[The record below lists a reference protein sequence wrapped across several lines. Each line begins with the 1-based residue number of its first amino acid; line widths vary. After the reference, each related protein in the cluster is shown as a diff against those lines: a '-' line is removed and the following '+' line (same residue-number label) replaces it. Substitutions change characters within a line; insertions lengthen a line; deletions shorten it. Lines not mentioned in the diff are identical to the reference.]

1 MPETQIR
8 VTFQPQG
15 RAVYVL
21 AGANLLEAAA
31 RAGLTIDT
39 PCGGGGTCGKCR
51 LQITSGEAGPCQAD
65 RDHFSDEQLS
75 AGWRLACQTAL
86 SVDATV
92 HVPPESLFADQHQIL
107 TELGDTK
114 AAHIA
119 PVVRKVFLKLTAP
132 DGLEGL
138 ATQLGDF
145 VADKELLEDLASK
158 LTGLGGEGT
167 ALLAGGNLVDL
178 EPGDS
183 AGRCFGVAIDV
194 GTTTL
199 VGSLLDLQTGDELA
213 VASAINPQ
221 TSFGDDVLSR
231 INYAS
236 TDPDKLAGL
245 QKSVSDAIGEILED
259 LSSQAQIAREEICEL
274 TFAGNTT
281 MQQLLAGLDV
291 SGLGTVPFAPAVT
304 DSQVLAASELGIP
317 IHPGGPGYIFPV
329 IGGFVGGDTVAGLV
343 ATGLDEAVDG
353 PVLMIDIGTNGEI
366 VLAHDGKLQATS
378 TAAGPA
384 FEGARISCGM
394 RATRGAIEK
403 VVIDEDV
410 HCNVIGNAKPV
421 GLCGSGLVDAAA
433 GLLECGI
440 ITEMGRL
447 LGPDDLPETVGES
460 LRKRVRK
467 NEAGRAEFVLAWDG
481 PDGAIALSE
490 GDIRELQLAVGAI
503 RAGITILLS
512 RAGLTG
518 PDLSAVLIAGGFG
531 SFIRRSCAQRIGL
544 LPADVDHT
552 RMRYIGNAS
561 LDGARLALLSRDVRN
576 RVERVARLVEHV
588 DLSQDMQFQMVFA
601 ESMIF
606 PT

>member
-1 MPETQIR
+1 MLDRQIQ

-15 RAVYVL
+15 RAVFVL
-21 AGANLLEAAA
+21 AGTKLLEAAS
-31 RAGLTIDT
+31 RAGLTVDT
-39 PCGGGGTCGKCR
+39 PCGGSGTCGKCR
-51 LQITSGEAGPCQAD
+51 LQIMSGTSEPCQAD
-65 RDHFSDEQLS
+65 RDHFSYDQLS

-86 SVDATV
+86 SADATV
-92 HVPPESLFADQHQIL
+92 HVPSESLFADPHQIL
-107 TELGDTK
+107 AAPADTK
-114 AAHIA
+114 AAHLA
-119 PVVRKVFLKLTAP
+119 PAVQKVYLKLSGQA
-132 DGLEGL
+132 DLEGL
-138 ATQLGDF
+138 AGQLGDF
-145 VADKELLEDLASK
+145 VADSELLEEIARK
-158 LTGLGGEGT
+158 LKQLGGQGT
-167 ALLAGGNLVDL
+167 ALLANGDLVDL
-178 EPGDS
+178 EPGDTTD
-183 AGRCFGVAIDV
+183 RCFGVAIDV

-231 INYAS
+231 IKYAS
-236 TDPDKLAGL
+236 AGADELASL
-245 QKSVSDAIGEILED
+245 QKSVSIAIGEILDD
-259 LSSQAQIAREEICEL
+259 LSSQGQIAREDICEL

-291 SGLGTVPFAPAVT
+291 SSLGVVPFTPAVT
-304 DSQVLAASELGIP
+304 DSQVLAACELEIP
-317 IHPGGPGYIFPV
+317 IHAGGTGYIFPV

-343 ATGLDEAVDG
+343 ATELDELAAG

-366 VLAHDGKLQATS
+366 VLAHDSKLWATS

-403 VVIDEDV
+403 VIIDRDV
-410 HCNVIGNAKPV
+410 HCSVIADARPV

-433 GLLECGI
+433 GLLESGI
-440 ITEMGRL
+440 VTQMGRL
-447 LGPDDLPETVGES
+447 LGPDELPESVYES

-467 NEAGRAEFVLAWDG
+467 NKAGRAEFVLAWDG
-481 PDGAIALSE
+481 PDGPITLLE
-490 GDIRELQLAVGAI
+490 GDVRELQLAVGAI
-503 RAGITILLS
+503 RAGITILLA

-544 LPADVDHT
+544 LPADVDHW

-561 LDGARLALLSRDVRN
+561 LDGARLALLSRDVRK
-576 RVERVARLVEHV
+576 RAEQITRRAEHV
-588 DLSQDMQFQMVFA
+588 DLSQDVQFQMIFA

-606 PT
+606 PA